1 MYSFCTFPLSWINV
15 RLSVCLSL
23 GVSILQ
29 SAATFYHK
37 LRNLSTCP
45 ICLASLPL
53 LSTSP
58 LTFCT
63 RRRKIKIVIIKLW
76 QKAIMKGKERKM
88 EVVQSCLTLC
98 DPVDCSLPGFSIHG
112 ILQARILEWVTFP
125 SPGDLPD
132 SWIESGSPALEADT
146 STSEPPGKP
155 MDPLW
160 GSSKHSLKTSE
171 LEHSFKAFNS
181 Y

>member
-112 ILQARILEWVTFP
+112 ILQARILEWVVISF
-125 SPGDLPD
+125 SR
-132 SWIESGSPALEADT
+132 GSSRLRDRTPVSCIAGRCFT
-146 STSEPPGKP
+146 
-155 MDPLW
+155 LW
-160 GSSKHSLKTSE
+160 GHNLYDRVIISLRSIWLIVNRT
-171 LEHSFKAFNS
+171 
-181 Y
+181 